1 VISWRAKEENMI
13 KLKKV
18 ENRIRLKAKVKRALT
33 CFLMLLFFQ
42 DGFAQNT
49 QSINCHSFTIGVSS
63 LSVTDNY
70 SDLVL
75 KGIQSTDL
83 GYSYS
88 SISAWRKKNI
98 SIAWNNGQLGNTTL
112 NDFRVMYADAF
123 SVMKNKNSR
132 FNTYLG
138 YAISTNPVFITK
150 TNEVKQ
156 YSWTA
161 STTLSAYSSSVFAW
175 GKNNISV
182 DLSIPV
188 AGFASRPENNKS
200 YSGNVNELLYE
211 SYDNLFFTSLH
222 NLKAASIA
230 VQYARQVCKRVSL
243 QAGYQYQYNRLNEGN
258 LFRQV
263 SHGLRA
269 GLSYRLK

>member
-1 VISWRAKEENMI
+1 MI
-13 KLKKV
+13 KLKKA
-18 ENRIRLKAKVKRALT
+18 ENRIRLKAIAKRALT

-42 DGFAQNT
+42 YGFSQNT

-70 SDLVL
+70 SDLVW

-83 GYSYS
+83 GYSYA

-98 SIAWNNGQLGNTTL
+98 SIAWTNGQTGNSKL
-112 NDFRVMYADAF
+112 NDFRAAYADAF
-123 SVMKNKNSR
+123 SIIKNKNSR

-150 TNEVKQ
+150 GNEVKQ
-156 YSWTA
+156 YSWATNT
-161 STTLSAYSSSVFAW
+161 SLSAYSSSVYSW
-175 GKNNISV
+175 SKNNISL

-188 AGFASRPENNKS
+188 AGFASRPENNKV
-200 YSGNVNELLYE
+200 YGGNVNELLYE

-222 NLKAASIA
+222 NMKATLLSF
-230 VQYARQVCKRVSL
+230 QYSREISKRIHL
-243 QAGYQYQYNRLNEGN
+243 QASYQYSNKKLTEND

-263 SHGLRA
+263 SHGFRA
-269 GLSYRLK
+269 GISYRVK

>member
-1 VISWRAKEENMI
+1 MI

-18 ENRIRLKAKVKRALT
+18 ENRIRLKAIAKRAST

-42 DGFAQNT
+42 YGFAQNT
-49 QSINCHSFTIGVSS
+49 QSINCHSFTTGVSS
-63 LSVTDNY
+63 LSVRDNY

-75 KGIQSTDL
+75 KGIQSTGL
-83 GYSYS
+83 AYSYA

-98 SIAWNNGQLGNTTL
+98 SIAWNNGQAGNAKL

-123 SVMKNKNSR
+123 SVIKNKNSR

-150 TNEVKQ
+150 GNEVKQ
-156 YSWTA
+156 YSWATNT
-161 STTLSAYSSSVFAW
+161 SLSAYISSLYSW
-175 GKNNISV
+175 KNNSISL

-200 YSGNVNELLYE
+200 YGGNVNELLYE

-222 NLKAASIA
+222 NLEAASIA
-230 VQYARQVCKRVSL
+230 VQYSRQVGKRISL
-243 QAGYQYQYNRLNEGN
+243 QAGYQYQYKRFNEGD
-258 LFRQV
+258 LFLQV
-263 SHGLRA
+263 SHGFRA
-269 GLSYRLK
+269 GFSYQLK

>member
-1 VISWRAKEENMI
+1 MI

-18 ENRIRLKAKVKRALT
+18 GNRIRLKTIAKGALT
-33 CFLMLLFFQ
+33 CFSMLLFFQ
-42 DGFAQNT
+42 NGFAQNT
-49 QSINCHSFTIGVSS
+49 QSINCHSFTIGVAS

-70 SDLVL
+70 SDLVW

-83 GYSYS
+83 AYSYS
-88 SISAWRKKNI
+88 AISPYRKKST
-98 SIAWNNGQLGNTTL
+98 SIAWTNGQAGNAKL
-112 NDFRVMYADAF
+112 NDFRAVYADAF
-123 SVMKNKNSR
+123 SVLKNKNRR

-156 YSWTA
+156 YSWATNT
-161 STTLSAYSSSVFAW
+161 SISAYSSSVYSW
-175 GKNNISV
+175 TKNNISL

-211 SYDNLFFTSLH
+211 SHDNLFFTSLH
-222 NLKAASIA
+222 NLKAALLS
-230 VQYARQVCKRVSL
+230 VQYSREINNRIHL
-243 QAGYQYQYNRLNEGN
+243 QAGYQYSYKKLTEND

-263 SHGLRA
+263 SHGLQA
-269 GLSYRLK
+269 GFSYRLK

>member
-1 VISWRAKEENMI
+1 MI

-18 ENRIRLKAKVKRALT
+18 KNRIRLKAIAKRALT
-33 CFLMLLFFQ
+33 CFSMLLFFQ
-42 DGFAQNT
+42 YGFAQNT
-49 QSINCHSFTIGVSS
+49 QSINLHSFTMGASS

-70 SDLVL
+70 NDLAL
-75 KGIQSTDL
+75 KGIQSTEL
-83 GYSYS
+83 AYSYS
-88 SISAWRKKNI
+88 AINLYRKKSI
-98 SIAWNNGQLGNTTL
+98 LIAWNNGQAGNTKL
-112 NDFRVMYADAF
+112 NDFRAAYADVF

-138 YAISTNPVFITK
+138 YAISTNPLFITK
-150 TNEVKQ
+150 ANEVKQ
-156 YSWTA
+156 YSWATNT
-161 STTLSAYSSSVFAW
+161 SLSAYSYSVYTW
-175 GKNNISV
+175 NNNSISL

-222 NLKAASIA
+222 NLKVALLS
-230 VQYARQVCKRVSL
+230 VQYSREISKRMHL
-243 QAGYQYQYNRLNEGN
+243 QAGYQYSDKKLTENN

-263 SHGLRA
+263 SHGLQA
-269 GLSYRLK
+269 GFSYRLK